1 MGFPESLKCLE
12 FLLHY
17 LLESGEYENL
27 LNDYIESATITEA
40 ETDHLVAVITNNNMT
55 DGSKYEDDNSLH
67 TNAKQSTRRLSL
79 THCLLECIQK
89 AKMVVDIRRL
99 KLILILPWLS
109 PRAVRRHIPARS
121 LRLHEIGRI
130 ASRRLRQRMKG
141 RKGQAVEKIPTSS
154 LPKDLLIIV
163 LERRT
168 NSYVE
173 PQAFPPLTKLDTK
186 KRETKRR

>member
-1 MGFPESLKCLE
+1 MLS
-12 FLLHY
+12 
-17 LLESGEYENL
+17 
-27 LNDYIESATITEA
+27 DYIESATITEA
-40 ETDHLVAVITNNNMT
+40 ETDHLVAAITNNNMT

-168 NSYVE
+168 NSYV
-173 PQAFPPLTKLDTK
+173 
-186 KRETKRR
+186 